1 MLVFKENVYGFVY
14 DSQFGNVTQIFKT
27 PLDEETIEI
36 IEESID
42 EDYDV
47 LFTDIKDVREMF
59 EITSKESLENDEEG
73 FNDVLDFI

>member
-14 DSQFGNVTQIFKT
+14 DSQYGNVTQIFKT
-27 PLDEETIEI
+27 PLDEETINI
-36 IEESID
+36 IKESID

-47 LFTDIKDVREMF
+47 LFTDIEDVKEMIN
-59 EITSKESLENDEEG
+59 ITSKEDLEDDEEG

>member
-14 DSQFGNVTQIFKT
+14 DSQFGNVKKIYNK
-27 PLDEETIEI
+27 PLTENEIEL

>member
-14 DSQFGNVTQIFKT
+14 DSQYGNVTQIFKT
-27 PLDEETIEI
+27 PLSEETINI

-47 LFTDIKDVREMF
+47 LFTDIEDVKEMIN
-59 EITSKESLENDEEG
+59 ITSKEDLEDDEEG

>member
-14 DSQFGNVTQIFKT
+14 DSSIGNVDKIYNK
-27 PLDEETIEI
+27 PLTKNEI
-36 IEESID
+36 DLINEILS
-42 EDYDV
+42 EDDV

>member
-14 DSQFGNVTQIFKT
+14 DSSIGNVEKIYNK
-27 PLDEETIEI
+27 PLTKNEI
-36 IEESID
+36 DLINEILS
-42 EDYDV
+42 EDDV

-73 FNDVLDFI
+73 FDEVFDFI

>member
-14 DSQFGNVTQIFKT
+14 DSQYGNVTQIFKT
-27 PLDEETIEI
+27 PLSEETINI

-47 LFTDIKDVREMF
+47 LFTNIEDVRDMF
-59 EITSKESLENDEEG
+59 EITSKEDLEDDEEG